1 MNISQIKQEISQK
14 TGATLVALNMVRQLE
29 EDKVTPTEWTY
40 HWDNSKRLRIAMHDD
55 LLKQL
60 KASPERN
67 DLAYKTTAKEA
78 TTETEAYTIYTVI
91 IPKNLEATF

>member
-14 TGATLVALNMVRQLE
+14 TGAALVALNMVRQLE
-29 EDKVTPTEWTY
+29 EDKVTPTEWVY
-40 HWDNSKRLRIAMHDD
+40 HWNDTKRLRIAMHND

-60 KASPERN
+60 KDNPERN
-67 DLAYKTTAKEA
+67 DLAYKTTVKEA
-78 TTETEAYTIYTVI
+78 TPETEAYTIYTVI